1 MAEQQTN
8 PIRPEESHLIYTFL
22 YQALQDVRQD
32 VRDLHT
38 RMDETR
44 RETSGQIDELAK
56 RFDSRFGKLTATMI
70 AMTSVI
76 VAAIGVMASVLR
88 P

>member
-22 YQALQDVRQD
+22 YQALQD

>member
-1 MAEQQTN
+1 MSRTTQTFSLN
-8 PIRPEESHLIYTFL
+8 ESLVFEVSSPGKRAYSLPELDVEDVLSKRQRPK
-22 YQALQDVRQD
+22 
-32 VRDLHT
+32 
-38 RMDETR
+38 
-44 RETSGQIDELAK
+44 IDELAK

>member
-1 MAEQQTN
+1 
-8 PIRPEESHLIYTFL
+8 
-22 YQALQDVRQD
+22 
-32 VRDLHT
+32 
-38 RMDETR
+38 MDETR